1 MSPPRSSMRSPRSC
15 VSPSWS
21 PLSLSCP
28 PQHDDLL
35 LVRPGFGVCM
45 QNALWRGR
53 RMCAMVRLWSCARGQ
68 GLAVQL
74 DLHSEDLLQGQLLL
88 GSSQPCY

>member
-1 MSPPRSSMRSPRSC
+1 
-15 VSPSWS
+15 
-21 PLSLSCP
+21 
-28 PQHDDLL
+28 
-35 LVRPGFGVCM
+35 M

-53 RMCAMVRLWSCARGQ
+53 RMCAMVRLWSCVHGQ

>member
-1 MSPPRSSMRSPRSC
+1 
-15 VSPSWS
+15 
-21 PLSLSCP
+21 
-28 PQHDDLL
+28 
-35 LVRPGFGVCM
+35 
-45 QNALWRGR
+45 
-53 RMCAMVRLWSCARGQ
+53 MCAMVRLWSCVRGQ